1 MALHRLV
8 SLTMGVPD
16 VAAAAAFY
24 REFGLAESTSG
35 VFATTSG
42 GDQLR
47 LVAAP
52 RRGLVE
58 LAVGVD
64 DADDLGR
71 IAAALARID
80 VASERTPSALL
91 TRDPASGIPLRVAVA
106 PRLVQPAEPPVVF
119 NGPGRVARSG
129 RAPAVLTEAPVRP
142 RKLGHVV
149 HTTRDLAAS
158 HRFWVDAIGF
168 RVSDEL
174 PGLGWFLR
182 CSTDHHNLLIQAAPA
197 AFLHHTAWE
206 VADVDEVGRGA
217 TRMLATDPSR
227 HGWGFGRHHVG
238 SNFFWYL
245 RDPAGTFCEY
255 YSDLDVIAADDAW
268 TPERWEGARGLFT
281 WGPPP
286 PMSFLVPD
294 DLATFM
300 EG

>member
-1 MALHRLV
+1 MPLHRLL

-24 REFGLAESTSG
+24 RDFGLAESTPG
-35 VFATTSG
+35 VFATTAG

-47 LVAAP
+47 LVDAA

-64 DADDLGR
+64 DPGDLDR
-71 IAAALARID
+71 IAAGLARLD
-80 VASERTPSALL
+80 VASKRTAEGLV
-91 TRDPASGIPLRVAVA
+91 TCDPASGMRVRVAVA
-106 PRLVQPAEPPVVF
+106 PHLVQPAEAAPVY
-119 NGPGRVARSG
+119 NGPGRTVRTG
-129 RAPAVLTEAPVRP
+129 RAPAVLAETPVRP

-158 HRFWVDAIGF
+158 YRVFVDAIGF

-182 CSTDHHNLLIQAAPA
+182 CSTDHHNLLIQAAPV

-217 TRMLATDPSR
+217 ARMLATDPSR
-227 HGWGFGRHHVG
+227 HAWGFGRHHVG

-255 YSDLDVIAADDAW
+255 YSDLDVVADDAAW
-268 TPERWEGARGLFT
+268 TPERWEGAKGLFT

-286 PMSFLVPD
+286 PTSFLVPD
-294 DLATFM
+294 DLASFM
-300 EG
+300 EA

>member
-1 MALHRLV
+1 MALHRLL

-16 VAAAAAFY
+16 VAETAGFY
-24 REFGLAESTSG
+24 RDFGLTESAPG
-35 VFATTSG
+35 VFATTAG

-47 LVAAP
+47 LVPAP

-64 DADDLGR
+64 DAGDLDR
-71 IAAALARID
+71 IAATLARLD
-80 VASERTPSALL
+80 VAGDRTADTLVAC
-91 TRDPASGIPLRVAVA
+91 DPASGMRVRVATA
-106 PRLVQPAEPPVVF
+106 SRLVQPAEAAPTY
-119 NGPGRVARSG
+119 NGPGRTVRAG
-129 RAPAVLTEAPVRP
+129 RAPAVLAEAPIRP

-149 HTTRDLAAS
+149 HTTRDLDTS
-158 HRFWVDAIGF
+158 LRFFVDAIGF
-168 RVSDEL
+168 RVSDTL
-174 PGLGWFLR
+174 PGLGHFLR

-217 TRMLATDPSR
+217 ARMLAGDPSR
-227 HGWGFGRHHVG
+227 HAWGFGRHHIG

-255 YSDLDVIAADDAW
+255 YSDLDVIADDAAW
-268 TPERWEGARGLFT
+268 TPESFEGEKGLFT

-294 DLATFM
+294 DLASFM

>member
-1 MALHRLV
+1 MALHRMV

-16 VAAAAAFY
+16 VDAAAAFY
-24 REFGLAESTSG
+24 REFGLAETAPA
-35 VFATTSG
+35 VFATTAG

-47 LVAAP
+47 IVAAP
-52 RRGLVE
+52 RRGLHE

-71 IAAALARID
+71 IAASLARLD
-80 VASERTPSALL
+80 VASERTADALV
-91 TRDPASGIPLRVAVA
+91 TQDAASGVGLRIQPS
-106 PRLVQPAEPPVVF
+106 PRLVQPAEASPVY
-119 NGPGRVARSG
+119 NGPGRHGRRG
-129 RAPAVLTEAPVRP
+129 RAPAVVTEAPVRP

-158 HRFWVDAIGF
+158 HRFWVDGVGF

-174 PGLGWFLR
+174 PGVGWFLR

-206 VADVDEVGRGA
+206 VADADEIGRGA
-217 TRMLATDPSR
+217 THMLAGDPER
-227 HGWGFGRHHVG
+227 HAWGFGRHHVG

-245 RDPAGTFCEY
+245 RDPAGTFAEY
-255 YSDLDVIAADDAW
+255 YSDLDVIEDDAAW
-268 TPERWEGARGLFT
+268 TPERWEGMKGLYT
-281 WGPPP
+281 WGPRP
-286 PMSFLVPD
+286 PMSFLMPD
-294 DLATFM
+294 DLASFM